1 MKFSDIEQN
10 KWEALQPYLDT
21 CLLPVTGLDGRE
33 QPWEATRKLEELR
46 DLMDCLE
53 KPFHGR
59 LVTYPAMHYLF
70 DESCENR
77 VHALCEMLRETG
89 FKYVIVVTVHP
100 AYEAW
105 NLPSADLLIG
115 VNAEELQGSTD
126 NIRDEIGQKVRQ
138 MWQSAV

>member
-1 MKFSDIEQN
+1 MKFSEIEQN

-46 DLMDCLE
+46 DVMDCLE

-59 LVTYPAMHYLF
+59 VVTYPAMHYLF

-77 VHALCEMLRETG
+77 VQGLCAMLKETG
-89 FKYVIVVTVHP
+89 FKYVIVVTGYP
-100 AYEAW
+100 EYTAW

-115 VNAEELQGSTD
+115 VNPAEMQENMDS
-126 NIRDEIGQKVRQ
+126 IREDIGKRVRQ